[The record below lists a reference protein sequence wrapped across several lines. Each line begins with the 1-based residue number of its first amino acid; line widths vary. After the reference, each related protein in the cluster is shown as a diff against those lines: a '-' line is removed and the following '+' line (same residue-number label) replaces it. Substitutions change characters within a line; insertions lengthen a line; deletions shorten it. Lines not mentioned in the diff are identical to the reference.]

1 MEAGTLADWVAF
13 GLTVAAL
20 YAAYNFINAGIKVV
34 RVAEVMVVERF
45 GKYRTTLAPGV
56 HWLFPYIDTPRRLNW
71 RYLNVSH
78 NNPTAL
84 VKSVKTERICMR
96 EHVIDFGK
104 QHVITKD
111 TVQMQIDALVYFRVA
126 DPLLAVFNIQN
137 LPDAVEL
144 LTKSTLR
151 NIIAS
156 MTLDDTFSSREKIN
170 GELLGKIKAD
180 AERWGVTI
188 TRVEIFNI
196 DPPPDIRSTMENQIK
211 AERERRS
218 EVLKADGERLSS
230 IVQSRGEVAKV
241 ILHAEAKR
249 SSDIAKSR
257 GIAKAKILLAD
268 AQAKCLTKLQEA
280 VSIHGTNATDYLT
293 AIQYLNAL
301 KGVCEDGKQ
310 YKKTLVVLLPVKCVD
325 GVDEICK
332 MNLSN
337 MMKSK

>member
-188 TRVEIFNI
+188 TRVEIFN
-196 DPPPDIRSTMENQIK
+196 
-211 AERERRS
+211 
-218 EVLKADGERLSS
+218 
-230 IVQSRGEVAKV
+230 
-241 ILHAEAKR
+241 
-249 SSDIAKSR
+249 
-257 GIAKAKILLAD
+257 
-268 AQAKCLTKLQEA
+268 
-280 VSIHGTNATDYLT
+280 
-293 AIQYLNAL
+293 
-301 KGVCEDGKQ
+301 
-310 YKKTLVVLLPVKCVD
+310 
-325 GVDEICK
+325 
-332 MNLSN
+332 
-337 MMKSK
+337 